1 MNRNGLYLLI
11 GILLVAVV
19 GLGGYLIYEQQT
31 QPGLA
36 IKVDE
41 NGIQVN
47 GNG

>member
-1 MNRNGLYLLI
+1 MNRNGLYLLV

-19 GLGGYLIYEQQT
+19 GLGGYLIYQQQN
-31 QPGLA
+31 QPSLA

-41 NGIQVN
+41 NGIQLN

>member
-1 MNRNGLYLLI
+1 MSRNGLYLLVGVLI
-11 GILLVAVV
+11 VAVI
-19 GLGGYLIYEQQT
+19 GLGGYLIYQQQT
-31 QPGLA
+31 QPSLA